1 MKRILCVLIA
11 TIWLCT
17 CWAGNGKKPIVWEQ
31 PVAESNQLFND
42 SFQSRLNIYRVEFA
56 DDETR
61 VFMHI
66 TFRPHY
72 WVKFVKETYLLA
84 DGKKYLV
91 KSCDGLKLDEE
102 HYIPSSGKE
111 DVVFHFAPLPKK
123 TRKFD
128 FLEGDGKDNFK
139 ILGIE
144 SFDTRS
150 RRLFS
155 SLWRNDATGDWEI
168 GFYDDFAIYDCR
180 YWQYKQK
187 SQKGNKYSFILTDG
201 DSDLAVN
208 IDKPKQGKR
217 TMSINGKKAEY
228 SLITTFSL
236 PDYPQKDETTSLK
249 DTHNKPDTAIVV
261 GWLRNMP
268 KELWDRGQEYSVVYY
283 DLFST
288 FKEVSSYS
296 KLDSLGRFE
305 IKVPLINSTEVF
317 MDWKHNC
324 VNTVLEP
331 GETYYLLY
339 DFKAGHAIFMGK
351 NCRLQN
357 ELLAHPI
364 PRIDAEYPGKYEN
377 KVPAQEMMQ
386 ILESRYKEAEG
397 NLRKQIEKS
406 ASISRCYQEYAAQ
419 YLLCTYASDILQG
432 AYRVKD
438 NVFPQEY
445 VSQMEKTWKEIPQ
458 PYTQFRDYS
467 MLTKDLIDREAR
479 LKYSTPMGKTYGF
492 LFTNYYPEL
501 LRKHKA
507 QGDIAITDSEIAT
520 VEQWAKDLESMTI
533 KRNQTTDAKEQ
544 EEIENAF
551 SNSALAKCA
560 TAILEREDI
569 AKMHKDETPLI
580 DVYYAKHIADSMGC
594 NQQQKDVIIS
604 KAFLE
609 MLERRAMPLNS
620 YGLDLTEHGISSE
633 VIREKVLA
641 EHRKYLSL
649 QNKDITVS
657 VKTAP
662 QDISDGEKL
671 LRHILEPYKGK
682 LVLLDVWGTWCSPCK
697 KALAHSKEEF
707 ERLAPYDVVYLYMAN
722 SSPEESWKNIIK
734 LYDLVGDNIAH
745 YRLPAAQQ
753 SAIENYLNIRSF
765 PSYRLFDKEGN
776 LVDMK
781 VDARQLDKLERIIK
795 KLSK

>member
-11 TIWLCT
+11 VLCLCT

-31 PVAESNQLFND
+31 PIAESNQLFYD
-42 SFQSRLNIYRVEFA
+42 PFQSQLNIYRVEFA

-66 TFRPHY
+66 TFPPHY
-72 WVKFVKETYLLA
+72 WIKFVKETYLLA

-102 HYIPSSGKE
+102 HYMPSSGKE

-123 TRKFD
+123 TRMFD
-128 FLEGDGKDNFK
+128 FLEGDGKKNFK

-144 SFDTRS
+144 NIDTRIKQ
-150 RRLFS
+150 LFS

-168 GFYDDFAIYDCR
+168 GFYEDFAIYDCR

-187 SQKGNKYSFILTDG
+187 NQKGDKYSFILTDG
-201 DSDLAVN
+201 KSDLAVN
-208 IDKPKQGKR
+208 IDKPQHGKR

-228 SLITTFSL
+228 SLITTSTL

-268 KELWDRGQEYSVVYY
+268 KEFWDRGQEYSVQYY

-288 FKEVSSYS
+288 FKEVSNCS

-317 MDWKHNC
+317 MDWKHTYI
-324 VNTVLEP
+324 NTVLEP

-339 DFKAGHAIFMGK
+339 DFKSGHAIFMGK

-364 PRIDAEYPGKYEN
+364 PMINADYAGKYEN

-406 ASISRCYQEYAAQ
+406 ASISKCYQEYAAR
-419 YLLCTYASDILQG
+419 YLLCSYASSILQG

-438 NVFPQEY
+438 HIFPQEY
-445 VSQMEKTWKEIPQ
+445 VSQMEKIWKEIPQ

-467 MLTKDLIDREAR
+467 MLTKDLIDQEAR

-507 QGDIAITDSEIAT
+507 QGDIAITNSEIAT
-520 VEQWAKDLESMTI
+520 VEQWAKNLDSMTI
-533 KRNQTTDAKEQ
+533 KQYQTTDAKEQ
-544 EEIENAF
+544 EKIENAF
-551 SNSALAKCA
+551 SNSVLAKRA
-560 TAILEREDI
+560 TAIIGREDI
-569 AKMHKDETPLI
+569 AKMLKDETPLI
-580 DVYYAKHIADSMGC
+580 DVYYAQHIADSMGC
-594 NQQQKDVIIS
+594 SQQQKDVIIT
-604 KAFLE
+604 KALLQ
-609 MLERRAMPLNS
+609 MLERLAMPLNS
-620 YGLDLTEHGISSE
+620 YGLDLAEHSISSE
-633 VIREKVLA
+633 VLREKVLA

-649 QNKDITVS
+649 QNRDITAS
-657 VKTAP
+657 IKTAP
-662 QDISDGEKL
+662 QDMSDGEKL

-682 LVLLDVWGTWCSPCK
+682 LVLLDVWGTWCAPCK
-697 KALAHSKEEF
+697 EALAHSKEEF
-707 ERLAPYDVVYLYMAN
+707 ERLAPYDVVYLYMASN
-722 SSPEESWKNIIK
+722 SPEESWKNIIK
-734 LYDLVGDNIAH
+734 LNDLVGDNIAH
-745 YRLPAAQQ
+745 YNLPAAQQ

-776 LVDMK
+776 LVDVK
-781 VDARQLDKLERIIK
+781 VDARQLDNLEKIIK
-795 KLSK
+795 ELNR

>member
-268 KELWDRGQEYSVVYY
+268 KELWDIGQEYSVVYY

-507 QGDIAITDSEIAT
+507 QGDISITDSEIAT
-520 VEQWAKDLESMTI
+520 VEQWAKDLEAMTI

-551 SNSALAKCA
+551 SNSALAKRA

-569 AKMHKDETPLI
+569 AKMLKDETPLI

>member
-42 SFQSRLNIYRVEFA
+42 PFQSRLNIYRVEFA

-507 QGDIAITDSEIAT
+507 QGDISITDSEIAT
-520 VEQWAKDLESMTI
+520 VEQWAKDLEAMTI

-551 SNSALAKCA
+551 SNSALAKRA

-569 AKMHKDETPLI
+569 AKMLKDETPLI

-594 NQQQKDVIIS
+594 NQQQKDLIIS

-641 EHRKYLSL
+641 EHRKYLYL

>member
-42 SFQSRLNIYRVEFA
+42 PFQSRLNIYRVEFA

-364 PRIDAEYPGKYEN
+364 PMINAGYAGKSEN

-507 QGDIAITDSEIAT
+507 QGDISITDSEIAT
-520 VEQWAKDLESMTI
+520 VEQWAKDLEAMTI

-551 SNSALAKCA
+551 SNSALAKRA

-569 AKMHKDETPLI
+569 AKMLKDETPLI

-594 NQQQKDVIIS
+594 NQQQKDLIIS

-641 EHRKYLSL
+641 EHRKYLYL

>member
-11 TIWLCT
+11 AIWLCT

-31 PVAESNQLFND
+31 PVAESNQLFYD
-42 SFQSRLNIYRVEFA
+42 PFQSQLNIYRVEFA

-66 TFRPHY
+66 TFPPHY

-102 HYIPSSGKE
+102 HYTPRSGKE

-128 FLEGDGKDNFK
+128 FLEGDGKKNFK
-139 ILGIE
+139 IFGIE
-144 SFDTRS
+144 NIDTRIKQ
-150 RRLFS
+150 LFS

-168 GFYDDFAIYDCR
+168 GFYEDFAIYDCR

-187 SQKGNKYSFILTDG
+187 NQKGDKYSFILTDG
-201 DSDLAVN
+201 KSDLAVN
-208 IDKPKQGKR
+208 IDKPQHGKR
-217 TMSINGKKAEY
+217 TMTINGKKAEY
-228 SLITTFSL
+228 SLITTSTL

-268 KELWDRGQEYSVVYY
+268 KEFWDRGQEYSVQYY

-288 FKEVSSYS
+288 FTELSNCS

-317 MDWKHNC
+317 MDWKHTYI
-324 VNTVLEP
+324 NTVLEP

-339 DFKAGHAIFMGK
+339 DFKSGHSIFMGK

-364 PRIDAEYPGKYEN
+364 PMINADYAGKDEN

-419 YLLCTYASDILQG
+419 YLLCIYATDILQG
-432 AYRVKD
+432 AYSVKD

-445 VSQMEKTWKEIPQ
+445 VSQVEKIWKEIPQ
-458 PYTQFRDYS
+458 PYTLFRDYN
-467 MLTKDLIDREAR
+467 MLTKDLID
-479 LKYSTPMGKTYGF
+479 
-492 LFTNYYPEL
+492 
-501 LRKHKA
+501 
-507 QGDIAITDSEIAT
+507 
-520 VEQWAKDLESMTI
+520 
-533 KRNQTTDAKEQ
+533 Q
-544 EEIENAF
+544 E
-551 SNSALAKCA
+551 
-560 TAILEREDI
+560 
-569 AKMHKDETPLI
+569 
-580 DVYYAKHIADSMGC
+580 
-594 NQQQKDVIIS
+594 
-604 KAFLE
+604 
-609 MLERRAMPLNS
+609 
-620 YGLDLTEHGISSE
+620 
-633 VIREKVLA
+633 
-641 EHRKYLSL
+641 
-649 QNKDITVS
+649 
-657 VKTAP
+657 
-662 QDISDGEKL
+662 
-671 LRHILEPYKGK
+671 
-682 LVLLDVWGTWCSPCK
+682 
-697 KALAHSKEEF
+697 
-707 ERLAPYDVVYLYMAN
+707 
-722 SSPEESWKNIIK
+722 
-734 LYDLVGDNIAH
+734 
-745 YRLPAAQQ
+745 
-753 SAIENYLNIRSF
+753 
-765 PSYRLFDKEGN
+765 
-776 LVDMK
+776 
-781 VDARQLDKLERIIK
+781 
-795 KLSK
+795 

>member
-11 TIWLCT
+11 TLCLCT
-17 CWAGNGKKPIVWEQ
+17 CWAGNGKKPIVWEK
-31 PVAESNQLFND
+31 PVAESNHLFND
-42 SFQSRLNIYRVEFA
+42 PDQSQLNIYRVEFA

-66 TFRPHY
+66 TFCPHY
-72 WVKFVKETYLLA
+72 WIKFVKGTYLLA

-91 KSCDGLKLDEE
+91 KSCDGLKLDEK
-102 HYIPSSGKE
+102 HYMPGSGKE
-111 DVVFHFAPLPKK
+111 DVVFHFAPLPKN

-128 FLEGDGKDNFK
+128 FLEGDGKENFK

-150 RRLFS
+150 KRLFS

-187 SQKGNKYSFILTDG
+187 NQKGDKYSFILTDG
-201 DSDLAVN
+201 KSDLTVN
-208 IDKPKQGKR
+208 IDKSQHGKR

-228 SLITTFSL
+228 SLITTSIL

-268 KELWDRGQEYSVVYY
+268 KELWDRGQEYSVQYY

-288 FKEVSSYS
+288 FKEVSNCS

-317 MDWKHNC
+317 MDWKHTFI
-324 VNTVLEP
+324 NTVLEP

-339 DFKAGHAIFMGK
+339 DFKSGHSIFMGK
-351 NCRLQN
+351 KCRLQN
-357 ELLAHPI
+357 ELLAHLI
-364 PRIDAEYPGKYEN
+364 PMIDTEYAGKYEN

-386 ILESRYKEAEG
+386 ILGARYKEAEG

-419 YLLCTYASDILQG
+419 YLLCIYATDILQG

-438 NVFPQEY
+438 QIFPQEY
-445 VSQMEKTWKEIPQ
+445 VSQMEKIWKEIPQ

-467 MLTKDLIDREAR
+467 MLTKDLIDQEAR

-507 QGDIAITDSEIAT
+507 LGDIAITDSEIAT
-520 VEQWAKDLESMTI
+520 VEQWAKDLEAKTI
-533 KRNQTTDAKEQ
+533 KQNQTTDAMEQ
-544 EEIENAF
+544 EEMENAF
-551 SNSALAKCA
+551 SSPALAKRA

-569 AKMHKDETPLI
+569 AIMLKDETPLI
-580 DVYYAKHIADSMGC
+580 DVYYAQHIADSMGC
-594 NQQQKDVIIS
+594 SQQQKDVIIS
-604 KAFLE
+604 KSLLR
-609 MLERRAMPLNS
+609 MLERLAIPLNS
-620 YGLDLTEHGISSE
+620 YGLDLAEHCISSE

-649 QNKDITVS
+649 LNKDITVS
-657 VKTAP
+657 IKTAP
-662 QDISDGEKL
+662 QDMSDGEKF

-682 LVLLDVWGTWCSPCK
+682 LVLLDVWGTWCTPCK
-697 KALAHSKEEF
+697 MALANSKEEF

-734 LYDLVGDNIAH
+734 LNDLVGDNIAH
-745 YRLPAAQQ
+745 YNLPAAQQ
-753 SAIENYLNIRSF
+753 SAIENYLNVHSY

-776 LVDMK
+776 LVDVK
-781 VDARQLDKLERIIK
+781 VDARQLDNLERIIK

>member
-11 TIWLCT
+11 TLCLCT

-42 SFQSRLNIYRVEFA
+42 PFQSRLNIYRVEFA

-91 KSCDGLKLDEE
+91 KSCDGLKLDEK

-150 RRLFS
+150 KRLFS

-201 DSDLAVN
+201 KSDLAVN

-419 YLLCTYASDILQG
+419 YLLCTYATDILQG
-432 AYRVKD
+432 AYHVKD
-438 NVFPQEY
+438 HIFPQEY
-445 VSQMEKTWKEIPQ
+445 VSQMEKIWKEIPQ

-479 LKYSTPMGKTYGF
+479 LKYSTPMGKTFGF

-520 VEQWAKDLESMTI
+520 VEQWAKDLEAMTI
-533 KRNQTTDAKEQ
+533 KQNQTTDAKEQ

-551 SNSALAKCA
+551 SNSDLAKRA

-569 AKMHKDETPLI
+569 AKMLKDETPLI
-580 DVYYAKHIADSMGC
+580 DVYYAQHIADSMGC

-609 MLERRAMPLNS
+609 MLERRAIPLNS
-620 YGLDLTEHGISSE
+620 YGLDLAEHGISSE

-753 SAIENYLNIRSF
+753 SAIENYLNIHSF

-781 VDARQLDKLERIIK
+781 VDARQLDNLERIIK

>member
-42 SFQSRLNIYRVEFA
+42 PFQSRLNIYRVEFA

-432 AYRVKD
+432 AYGVKD

-520 VEQWAKDLESMTI
+520 VEQWAKDLEAMTI

-569 AKMHKDETPLI
+569 AKMLKDETPLI
-580 DVYYAKHIADSMGC
+580 DVYYAQHIADSMGC

-734 LYDLVGDNIAH
+734 LYELVGDNIAH

>member
-11 TIWLCT
+11 TLCLCT

-42 SFQSRLNIYRVEFA
+42 PYQSQLNIYRVEFA

-66 TFRPHY
+66 TFRPNY

-150 RRLFS
+150 KRLFS

-168 GFYDDFAIYDCR
+168 GFYEDFAIYDCR

-187 SQKGNKYSFILTDG
+187 NQKGDKYSFILTDG
-201 DSDLAVN
+201 KSDLAVN
-208 IDKPKQGKR
+208 IDKLKQGKR
-217 TMSINGKKAEY
+217 TMSINGKKTEY
-228 SLITTFSL
+228 SLITTSTL
-236 PDYPQKDETTSLK
+236 PDYPQKDETTSIK

-268 KELWDRGQEYSVVYY
+268 KELWDRGQEYSVQYY

-288 FKEVSSYS
+288 FKEVSNYS

-317 MDWKHNC
+317 MDWKHTYI
-324 VNTVLEP
+324 NTVLEP

-351 NCRLQN
+351 KCRLQN
-357 ELLAHPI
+357 ELLAHPF
-364 PRIDAEYPGKYEN
+364 PLIDAEYPGKYEN

-386 ILESRYKEAEG
+386 ILETRYKEAEG
-397 NLRKQIEKS
+397 NLRKLIDES
-406 ASISRCYQEYAAQ
+406 ASISRCYQEYAAR
-419 YLLCTYASDILQG
+419 YLLCSYASSILQG

-438 NVFPQEY
+438 NVFPQESAY
-445 VSQMEKTWKEIPQ
+445 KKS
-458 PYTQFRDYS
+458 
-467 MLTKDLIDREAR
+467 LRE
-479 LKYSTPMGKTYGF
+479 
-492 LFTNYYPEL
+492 E
-501 LRKHKA
+501 
-507 QGDIAITDSEIAT
+507 
-520 VEQWAKDLESMTI
+520 
-533 KRNQTTDAKEQ
+533 
-544 EEIENAF
+544 
-551 SNSALAKCA
+551 
-560 TAILEREDI
+560 
-569 AKMHKDETPLI
+569 
-580 DVYYAKHIADSMGC
+580 
-594 NQQQKDVIIS
+594 
-604 KAFLE
+604 
-609 MLERRAMPLNS
+609 
-620 YGLDLTEHGISSE
+620 
-633 VIREKVLA
+633 
-641 EHRKYLSL
+641 
-649 QNKDITVS
+649 
-657 VKTAP
+657 
-662 QDISDGEKL
+662 
-671 LRHILEPYKGK
+671 
-682 LVLLDVWGTWCSPCK
+682 
-697 KALAHSKEEF
+697 
-707 ERLAPYDVVYLYMAN
+707 
-722 SSPEESWKNIIK
+722 
-734 LYDLVGDNIAH
+734 
-745 YRLPAAQQ
+745 
-753 SAIENYLNIRSF
+753 
-765 PSYRLFDKEGN
+765 
-776 LVDMK
+776 
-781 VDARQLDKLERIIK
+781 
-795 KLSK
+795 

>member
-1 MKRILCVLIA
+1 MKRILCVLIT

-42 SFQSRLNIYRVEFA
+42 PFQSRLNIYRVEFA

-150 RRLFS
+150 RLLFS

-507 QGDIAITDSEIAT
+507 QGDISITDSEIAT
-520 VEQWAKDLESMTI
+520 VEQWAKDLEAMTI

-551 SNSALAKCA
+551 SNSALAKRA

-569 AKMHKDETPLI
+569 AKMLKDETPLI

-594 NQQQKDVIIS
+594 NQQQKDLIIS

-641 EHRKYLSL
+641 EHRKYLYL

>member
-1 MKRILCVLIA
+1 MKRFLCVLIA

-31 PVAESNQLFND
+31 PIAESNQLFND
-42 SFQSRLNIYRVEFA
+42 PFQSRLNIYRVEFA

-91 KSCDGLKLDEE
+91 KSCDGLKLDEK

-111 DVVFHFAPLPKK
+111 DVVFHFAPLPEK

-201 DSDLAVN
+201 KSDLAVN

-283 DLFST
+283 NLFST

-339 DFKAGHAIFMGK
+339 DFKSGHAIFMGK

-445 VSQMEKTWKEIPQ
+445 VSQMEKIWKEIPQ

-479 LKYSTPMGKTYGF
+479 LKYSTPMGKTFGF

-507 QGDIAITDSEIAT
+507 RGDIEITDSEIAT
-520 VEQWAKDLESMTI
+520 VEQWAKDLEAMTI

-551 SNSALAKCA
+551 SNSALAKRA

-569 AKMHKDETPLI
+569 AKMLKDETPLI
-580 DVYYAKHIADSMGC
+580 DVYYAQHIADSMGC

-620 YGLDLTEHGISSE
+620 YGLDLAEHGISSE

-753 SAIENYLNIRSF
+753 SAIENYLNIHSF

-781 VDARQLDKLERIIK
+781 VDARQLDNLERIIK

>member
-11 TIWLCT
+11 AIWLCT

-31 PVAESNQLFND
+31 PMAESNQLFND
-42 SFQSRLNIYRVEFA
+42 PFQSQLNIYRVEFA

-102 HYIPSSGKE
+102 HYMPSSGKE

-128 FLEGDGKDNFK
+128 FLEGDGEQNFK
-139 ILGIE
+139 IFGIE
-144 SFDTRS
+144 SIDTRIKQ
-150 RRLFS
+150 LFS

-168 GFYDDFAIYDCR
+168 GFYEDFAIYDCR

-187 SQKGNKYSFILTDG
+187 NQKGDKYSFILTDG
-201 DSDLAVN
+201 KSDLAVN
-208 IDKPKQGKR
+208 IDKPQHGKR

-228 SLITTFSL
+228 SLITTSTL
-236 PDYPQKDETTSLK
+236 PDYPQKDETTSVK

-268 KELWDRGQEYSVVYY
+268 KELWDRGQEYSVTYY

-364 PRIDAEYPGKYEN
+364 PMINADYAGNEN

-406 ASISRCYQEYAAQ
+406 ASISRCYQKYAAQ
-419 YLLCTYASDILQG
+419 HLLCIYATDILQG

-445 VSQMEKTWKEIPQ
+445 VSQVKKNMEG
-458 PYTQFRDYS
+458 DSAALYS
-467 MLTKDLIDREAR
+467 
-479 LKYSTPMGKTYGF
+479 
-492 LFTNYYPEL
+492 
-501 LRKHKA
+501 
-507 QGDIAITDSEIAT
+507 
-520 VEQWAKDLESMTI
+520 
-533 KRNQTTDAKEQ
+533 
-544 EEIENAF
+544 
-551 SNSALAKCA
+551 
-560 TAILEREDI
+560 
-569 AKMHKDETPLI
+569 
-580 DVYYAKHIADSMGC
+580 
-594 NQQQKDVIIS
+594 
-604 KAFLE
+604 
-609 MLERRAMPLNS
+609 
-620 YGLDLTEHGISSE
+620 
-633 VIREKVLA
+633 
-641 EHRKYLSL
+641 
-649 QNKDITVS
+649 VS
-657 VKTAP
+657 
-662 QDISDGEKL
+662 
-671 LRHILEPYKGK
+671 
-682 LVLLDVWGTWCSPCK
+682 
-697 KALAHSKEEF
+697 
-707 ERLAPYDVVYLYMAN
+707 
-722 SSPEESWKNIIK
+722 
-734 LYDLVGDNIAH
+734 
-745 YRLPAAQQ
+745 
-753 SAIENYLNIRSF
+753 
-765 PSYRLFDKEGN
+765 
-776 LVDMK
+776 
-781 VDARQLDKLERIIK
+781 
-795 KLSK
+795 

>member
-1 MKRILCVLIA
+1 
-11 TIWLCT
+11 
-17 CWAGNGKKPIVWEQ
+17 
-31 PVAESNQLFND
+31 
-42 SFQSRLNIYRVEFA
+42 
-56 DDETR
+56 
-61 VFMHI
+61 
-66 TFRPHY
+66 
-72 WVKFVKETYLLA
+72 
-84 DGKKYLV
+84 
-91 KSCDGLKLDEE
+91 
-102 HYIPSSGKE
+102 
-111 DVVFHFAPLPKK
+111 
-123 TRKFD
+123 
-128 FLEGDGKDNFK
+128 
-139 ILGIE
+139 
-144 SFDTRS
+144 
-150 RRLFS
+150 
-155 SLWRNDATGDWEI
+155 
-168 GFYDDFAIYDCR
+168 
-180 YWQYKQK
+180 
-187 SQKGNKYSFILTDG
+187 
-201 DSDLAVN
+201 
-208 IDKPKQGKR
+208 
-217 TMSINGKKAEY
+217 
-228 SLITTFSL
+228 
-236 PDYPQKDETTSLK
+236 
-249 DTHNKPDTAIVV
+249 
-261 GWLRNMP
+261 
-268 KELWDRGQEYSVVYY
+268 
-283 DLFST
+283 
-288 FKEVSSYS
+288 
-296 KLDSLGRFE
+296 
-305 IKVPLINSTEVF
+305 
-317 MDWKHNC
+317 
-324 VNTVLEP
+324 
-331 GETYYLLY
+331 
-339 DFKAGHAIFMGK
+339 
-351 NCRLQN
+351 
-357 ELLAHPI
+357 
-364 PRIDAEYPGKYEN
+364 
-377 KVPAQEMMQ
+377 
-386 ILESRYKEAEG
+386 
-397 NLRKQIEKS
+397 
-406 ASISRCYQEYAAQ
+406 
-419 YLLCTYASDILQG
+419 
-432 AYRVKD
+432 
-438 NVFPQEY
+438 
-445 VSQMEKTWKEIPQ
+445 MEKIWKEIPQ

-479 LKYSTPMGKTYGF
+479 LKYSTPMGKTFGF

-520 VEQWAKDLESMTI
+520 VEQWAKDLEAMTI
-533 KRNQTTDAKEQ
+533 KQNQTTDAKEQ

-551 SNSALAKCA
+551 SNSALAKRA

-569 AKMHKDETPLI
+569 AKILKDETPLI

-662 QDISDGEKL
+662 QDMSDGEKL

-707 ERLAPYDVVYLYMAN
+707 ERLSPYDVVYLYMAN

-781 VDARQLDKLERIIK
+781 VDARQLDNLERIIK

>member
-11 TIWLCT
+11 TLCLCT

-42 SFQSRLNIYRVEFA
+42 PFQSRLNIYRVEFA

-91 KSCDGLKLDEE
+91 KSCDGLKLDEK

-201 DSDLAVN
+201 NSDLAVN

-445 VSQMEKTWKEIPQ
+445 VSQMEKIWKEIPQ

-479 LKYSTPMGKTYGF
+479 LKYSTPMGKTFGF

-520 VEQWAKDLESMTI
+520 VEQWAKDLEAMTI
-533 KRNQTTDAKEQ
+533 KQNQTTDAKEQ

-551 SNSALAKCA
+551 SNSALAKRA

-569 AKMHKDETPLI
+569 AKMLKDETPLI
-580 DVYYAKHIADSMGC
+580 DVYYAQHIADSMGC
-594 NQQQKDVIIS
+594 DQQQKDVIIS
-604 KAFLE
+604 KAFLQ

-620 YGLDLTEHGISSE
+620 YGLDLAEHGISSE

-662 QDISDGEKL
+662 LDIIDGEKL

-781 VDARQLDKLERIIK
+781 VDARQLDNLERIIK